1 MGFGGPVWH
10 ASARAATE
18 PISWAIAGRALLNV
32 GDAKLG
38 EWREV
43 GNGGV
48 VHLRRRLSDAER
60 AAMGGL
66 DVCDIRNT
74 PEEYSRLRAL
84 FAAAPHLRSLL

>member
-10 ASARAATE
+10 ASARASNEGLA
-18 PISWAIAGRALLNV
+18 WAIAGRALLNV

-48 VHLRRRLSDAER
+48 VHLRRRMTDAER
-60 AAMGGL
+60 EFVGGL
-66 DVCDIRNT
+66 DVCDIRGEY
-74 PEEYSRLRAL
+74 EEYARLAAL
-84 FAAAPHLRSLL
+84 FADAPHLRSLL